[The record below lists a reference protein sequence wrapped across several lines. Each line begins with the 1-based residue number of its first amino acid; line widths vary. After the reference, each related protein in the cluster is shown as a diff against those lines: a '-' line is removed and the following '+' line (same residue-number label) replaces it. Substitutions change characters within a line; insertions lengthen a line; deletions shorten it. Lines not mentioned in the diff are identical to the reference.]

1 MKMRLKRTSIYR
13 TILIETNSSRTMTS
27 LRKYWNQKGERFRL
41 RAILNQSLTYE
52 WQRELPVI
60 GYRWTWELSSLS
72 RQLMRLPKMNSIL
85 SLELMNSTL
94 NSLCSNVWKQKLR
107 TFWFLIE
114 ISFFKRELT
123 MRRNMIENRVN
134 TGESEKNLT
143 RNQNKSQ
150 NQS

>member
-41 RAILNQSLTYE
+41 KVILNQSPTYK

-150 NQS
+150 SQS